1 MNFDELYNLT
11 TEQKGTGTIKD
22 RDGKILVE
30 FQPQTIYRNQI
41 DGALGRDILN
51 QFNMVKP
58 GTMDRIARSRQQYE
72 ELMSKAK
79 NVLPFQLQRVPEEVV
94 GIYET
99 LVEIIK
105 QYNAAY
111 TDVTLNQDEKKA
123 LQKNVKR
130 FQAIQTEL
138 RSLMDELSS
147 LEK

>member
-1 MNFDELYNLT
+1 
-11 TEQKGTGTIKD
+11 
-22 RDGKILVE
+22 
-30 FQPQTIYRNQI
+30 
-41 DGALGRDILN
+41 
-51 QFNMVKP
+51 
-58 GTMDRIARSRQQYE
+58 MDRIARSRQQYE

-123 LQKNVKR
+123 LRKNVKR

-138 RSLMDELSS
+138 RNLMDELSS